1 MDLIE
6 RQRNNICAAEKM
18 KQIEQQG
25 FFAPAAPRS
34 SAEVML
40 EIAEATEAAGSIS
53 TMEDTWNRRLSSFT
67 AYSLFSNSREK
78 R

>member
-53 TMEDTWNRRLSSFT
+53 TMEDTWKRRANSFT
-67 AYSLFSNSREK
+67 AAEF
-78 R
+78 